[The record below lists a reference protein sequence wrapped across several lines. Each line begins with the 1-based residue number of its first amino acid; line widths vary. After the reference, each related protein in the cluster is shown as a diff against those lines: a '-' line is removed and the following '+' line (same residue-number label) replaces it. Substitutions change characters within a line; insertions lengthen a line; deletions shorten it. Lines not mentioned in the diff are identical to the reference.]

1 MVAKAHRPQVHILL
15 ESDTAVL
22 FAVHGSWSPQ
32 VWVKGGV
39 VLSVGFL
46 KTSILGEYFALSLVV
61 HATVCACIWAVH
73 SLQNPMA
80 IGLVIGCG
88 WTAVRAA
95 ELVPANIGS
104 LILSFALAGGSV
116 GMCFAPL
123 DGLPS
128 VGLLMA
134 VQPPVCACMLS
145 LVFFLDFWEWRSKH
159 ESNE

>member
-22 FAVHGSWSPQ
+22 FAGHGSWSPQ
-32 VWVKGGV
+32 VWAKGGV
-39 VLSVGFL
+39 GLAVGFL

-88 WTAVRAA
+88 WTAVRFA
-95 ELVPANIGS
+95 ELVPSKVSSA
-104 LILSFALAGGSV
+104 ILSFALAVFAV

-128 VGLLMA
+128 VGLLKA

-145 LVFFLDFWEWRSKH
+145 LVFVLDFLEWGSKH
-159 ESNE
+159 ESDE